1 MKKLLENWNRFLTE
15 SFLPFYQ
22 MGFDDHY
29 DYELDKPKSLEEL
42 KGMYPEITEED
53 YKDYLNGFDD
63 ADEVIDD
70 ETRK

>member
-15 SFLPFYQ
+15 SFLSFYQ

-29 DYELDKPKSLEEL
+29 DYGRDEPKSLEEL
-42 KGMYPEITEED
+42 KGMYPKITEED